1 MTKKTKINIPFSI
14 NPKGWF
20 LKGKDKERA
29 KAHHELSGVAL
40 DKKLAD
46 IDDKAF
52 VTVLNT
58 NFDPDNPKKGY
69 FELDWNQSFIDML
82 SKAGYSGVT
91 DDEIVNK
98 WFDDLCKGIVLETM
112 DADVFEELKA
122 QQENREKISKTELKD
137 GKVEYS

>member
-1 MTKKTKINIPFSI
+1 MTKKNKIPFNL
-14 NPKGWF
+14 NPKGWL

-29 KAHHELSGVAL
+29 KAHHELSGIAL

-46 IDDKAF
+46 IDDKPF

-82 SKAGYSGVT
+82 SKNGYTGVT

-98 WFDDLCKGIVLETM
+98 WFDDLCRGIVLETM
-112 DADVFEELKA
+112 DQDVFEELKA